1 MLRLNVQDVQRRR
14 EEVEAVDFEGT
25 GPPEETVWWL
35 AVSGAAANVFSRVQH
50 DEIVTLHQLMH

>member
-14 EEVEAVDFEGT
+14 KEVEAVEFEGT

-35 AVSGAAANVFSRVQH
+35 AVSGAAANVFFKSA
-50 DEIVTLHQLMH
+50 T